1 MAVNLLLTFCMPTSV
16 MAVTETTDTSTQIRN
31 NEPECVSVSK
41 DTQSDVSGSAAAMEL
56 DLSTVPDIVGE
67 QKAKSAGHVHRLYS
81 EEKDLNS
88 VVFAN
93 TDGTRT
99 AYYFDHPVKYLDSD
113 GNVKDISLEIK
124 QHDKLNG
131 AYASSDE
138 GTEYDPTERNYTT
151 DALLD
156 EAKEY
161 KPTDDSFDKIE
172 HGMTLQ
178 EVIDI
183 VGRPHVTYSGGIGEH
198 YAWETQSGKY
208 YIVLF
213 HDVEPVT
220 GKLTDEIRKT
230 NLFVWGIYPPKEAMS
245 TNS

>member
-1 MAVNLLLTFCMPTSV
+1 MKNIKIILPVFVLLLIIAI
-16 MAVTETTDTSTQIRN
+16 AVV
-31 NEPECVSVSK
+31 CC
-41 DTQSDVSGSAAAMEL
+41 
-56 DLSTVPDIVGE
+56 
-67 QKAKSAGHVHRLYS
+67 
-81 EEKDLNS
+81 
-88 VVFAN
+88 
-93 TDGTRT
+93 
-99 AYYFDHPVKYLDSD
+99 VKYNSTDD
-113 GNVKDISLEIK
+113 DAPI
-124 QHDKLNG
+124 D
-131 AYASSDE
+131 ASSDE
-138 GTEYDPTERNYTT
+138 GTEYDPTERNYRT